1 MSAFTKTKSIPKAQL
16 GMKLDSII
24 NDKSRYLCLNFQ
36 VRTMLY
42 NIGLSVLFSCYEP
55 IPNRHV
61 CTYLS
66 CSAHGTTNFTNSE
79 FQHPLFKVLQ
89 SVFIFL
95 CVNTYTGI
103 F

>member
-61 CTYLS
+61 HTYLVQLMEQPILRIP
-66 CSAHGTTNFTNSE
+66 NFN
-79 FQHPLFKVLQ
+79 FPNLQ
-89 SVFIFL
+89 GQPS
-95 CVNTYTGI
+95 GI
-103 F
+103 DTK